1 LEFLINEHKYIA
13 ELESKLFNSDL
24 VLSYITEAI
33 LEKNLYGVD
42 INEES
47 IEIAKLSLWLRTAE
61 RGRKLNSLSNHIKCG
76 NSLISDPGIAGELAF
91 NWENEFPDVFENG
104 GFDVIIGNPPWG
116 AKVDQA
122 ELKYIKDKHKDII
135 VRMTDSFMFFIDN
148 SIKFTKLD
156 GYLGLIVPDVF
167 LYQKDNE
174 KLRKKLISHFNIT
187 HALNLGDGV
196 FENVARASSI
206 VISHNFK
213 VSNAT
218 TFVADISKEQLSN
231 ISTIELYNVKQ
242 NLFDSIPYT
251 IFPTRDI
258 EGYSILNRLKF
269 DNLSDVIDQDGIQRG
284 ISPDLKDAFI
294 LKNTDKKLFCLEKE
308 KLHPTVT
315 GGIDVKKFSIANNI
329 KTILYVRKS
338 DLPEEI
344 PNIITHLSKYKENIT
359 CKEVSQGKHPFYTL
373 HRARDESIFT
383 KPTKILGVIT
393 GDKII
398 TAVDVNQVYPTDG
411 LYLMNSNPSIISNRA
426 LSIILNSNLITY
438 FYRLLSSENNRAMS
452 QVKPMILDNLP
463 IVKLEDKTQ
472 LLFEDYYDSCE
483 SITADLQKL
492 ELNFN
497 NLLLN
502 KFEIDQL
509 SKKLINW
516 SDLDFNEFSKELKK
530 KKVKLSLSEESEWIV
545 FFNENKTK
553 AQQFKNKISE
563 LEQEININVYK
574 LYGLSDD
581 EIKVIEL

>member
-258 EGYSILNRLKF
+258 EGL
-269 DNLSDVIDQDGIQRG
+269 V
-284 ISPDLKDAFI
+284 
-294 LKNTDKKLFCLEKE
+294 
-308 KLHPTVT
+308 
-315 GGIDVKKFSIANNI
+315 
-329 KTILYVRKS
+329 
-338 DLPEEI
+338 
-344 PNIITHLSKYKENIT
+344 
-359 CKEVSQGKHPFYTL
+359 
-373 HRARDESIFT
+373 DE
-383 KPTKILGVIT
+383 
-393 GDKII
+393 
-398 TAVDVNQVYPTDG
+398 
-411 LYLMNSNPSIISNRA
+411 
-426 LSIILNSNLITY
+426 
-438 FYRLLSSENNRAMS
+438 LLSNNNDEYFIEGLKRGGKAKKRSQYMVNRFSE
-452 QVKPMILDNLP
+452 
-463 IVKLEDKTQ
+463 
-472 LLFEDYYDSCE
+472 
-483 SITADLQKL
+483 
-492 ELNFN
+492 
-497 NLLLN
+497 
-502 KFEIDQL
+502 
-509 SKKLINW
+509 
-516 SDLDFNEFSKELKK
+516 
-530 KKVKLSLSEESEWIV
+530 
-545 FFNENKTK
+545 
-553 AQQFKNKISE
+553 FKNKLGFGSNKVFHSLRSSIITKFDHLRLKKENGITDEMVKYLVGHKIEDITWGLYSNGYNSE
-563 LEQEININVYK
+563 QCRTAINM
-574 LYGLSDD
+574 
-581 EIKVIEL
+581 IEYNLDSPT